1 MSRLVL
7 MFFIVPDY
15 LSAGGAPDVRVNAR
29 PLVALVG
36 GAEAVLVVGVVSCGP
51 EAAEGGFS
59 PSRGIPWLSRG
70 SECSRTFRCRVRPV
84 LSRI

>member
-29 PLVALVG
+29 PLVALG
-36 GAEAVLVVGVVSCGP
+36 GGGSGLGSGRWGLWPGSRRGLIFAV
-51 EAAEGGFS
+51 
-59 PSRGIPWLSRG
+59 
-70 SECSRTFRCRVRPV
+70 
-84 LSRI
+84 